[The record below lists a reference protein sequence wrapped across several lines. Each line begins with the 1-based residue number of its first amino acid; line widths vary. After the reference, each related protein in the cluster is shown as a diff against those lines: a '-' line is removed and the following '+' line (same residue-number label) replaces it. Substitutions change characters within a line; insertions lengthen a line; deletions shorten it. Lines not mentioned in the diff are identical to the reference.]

1 MIFQKDWLMRQ
12 IEAMIAAI
20 LQFLFH
26 TEELKEQMPPETTSQ
41 TETELRTKLDRWLSA
56 GMLCEAEDWF
66 FENMDDS
73 DDMWLRLAVYLYSE
87 MNKMADDFL
96 EEHNFSREEVLE
108 GLTDVCRRFGYGP
121 LLGIQ

>member
-1 MIFQKDWLMRQ
+1 MIYQKDWLMRQ

-26 TEELKEQMPPETTSQ
+26 TEELNEQMPPEITTQ
-41 TETELRTKLDRWLSA
+41 TETELRTKLDNWLST
-56 GMLCEAEDWF
+56 GMLCKAEDWL
-66 FENMDDS
+66 FENLDDS
-73 DDMWLRLAVYLYSE
+73 NDMWLRLAVYFYSE

-96 EEHNFSREEVLE
+96 EEHDFSREEVLE

>member
-20 LQFLFH
+20 IEFLFH
-26 TEELKEQMPPETTSQ
+26 TEGETEVVPMEAATNKEKELK
-41 TETELRTKLDRWLSA
+41 TKLDELLSA
-56 GMLCEAEDWF
+56 GSLCEAEDWLY
-66 FENMDDS
+66 ENMDES
-73 DDMWLRLAVYLYSE
+73 DEMWLRLAVYFYSE
-87 MNKMADDFL
+87 TNKMTDAFL
-96 EEHNFSREEVLE
+96 EKHNFSREEVLS